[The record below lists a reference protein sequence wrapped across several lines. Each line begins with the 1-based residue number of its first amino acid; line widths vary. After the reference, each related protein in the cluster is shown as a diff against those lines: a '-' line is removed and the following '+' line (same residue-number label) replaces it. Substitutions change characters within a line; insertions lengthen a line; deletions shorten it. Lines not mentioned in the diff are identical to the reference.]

1 MKPSQLLKF
10 AQLALQVARQHLP
23 PYGSKYS
30 PKKFTQ
36 PSLLACL
43 LVKEYLR
50 MDYRGLEDLLA
61 SSAELR
67 AALGLESVPD
77 HSTFHW
83 FMRHRVTPT
92 LLKAALAT
100 TLRLFRRR
108 SRRGETVA
116 VDATGFSRRPAS
128 HYYMRR
134 MGRRQRARR
143 FLMLSMVVWVRP
155 QVICAQGVR
164 VGPGSQSRLLPPLV
178 QETVR
183 HVAVRR
189 LLADADYDSE
199 PTHRWLREEQG
210 IESIIPATGCRPGR
224 ARTPYRRRIAT
235 LFSPPEIRSTVD
247 RRDGR
252 FGPQAEI
259 RRGPD
264 DPPLVATGQAGSPAG
279 FGLQPSA
286 GRCGSGDFFAS
297 LGSSALPRGST
308 AVRNAYGIPT
318 PMRFSTEQALP

>member
-1 MKPSQLLKF
+1 MKPSKLLKF
-10 AQLALQVARQHLP
+10 AQ
-23 PYGSKYS
+23 
-30 PKKFTQ
+30 
-36 PSLLACL
+36 
-43 LVKEYLR
+43 

-92 LLKAALAT
+92 LLKVALAT
-100 TLRLFRRR
+100 TLRRFRRR

-164 VGPGSQSRLLPPLV
+164 AGPGSPSRLLPPLV

-189 LLADADYDSE
+189 LLASADYDSE

-210 IESIIPATGCRPGR
+210 IESIIPATGCCPGR
-224 ARTPYRRRIAT
+224 ARTPYRRRMQCYFPRRKYGRRWIA
-235 LFSPPEIRSTVD
+235 ETVASVLKRKFGEALTT
-247 RRDGR
+247 RRWW
-252 FGPQAEI
+252 QQ
-259 RRGPD
+259 
-264 DPPLVATGQAGSPAG
+264 VK
-279 FGLQPSA
+279 
-286 GRCGSGDFFAS
+286 
-297 LGSSALPRGST
+297 
-308 AVRNAYGIPT
+308 
-318 PMRFSTEQALP
+318 QALLRGLVYNLRRAVAVGGIFLRLWVHRLFPVGRRPLEMFTASPLP

>member
-1 MKPSQLLKF
+1 
-10 AQLALQVARQHLP
+10 
-23 PYGSKYS
+23 
-30 PKKFTQ
+30 
-36 PSLLACL
+36 
-43 LVKEYLR
+43 

-61 SSAELR
+61 SSAEQR

-164 VGPGSQSRLLPPLV
+164 VGPGSSSRLLPPWV
-178 QETVR
+178 QEMMR
-183 HVAVRR
+183 HGAVRR
-189 LLADADYDSE
+189 LLPSADPDAE

-210 IESIIPATGCRPGR
+210 IESIIPATGCCPGR
-224 ARTPYRRRIAT
+224 DRTPYRRRMQRYFPRRKYGQRWIA
-235 LFSPPEIRSTVD
+235 ETVASVLK
-247 RRDGR
+247 RR
-252 FGPQAEI
+252 FGEALTT
-259 RRGPD
+259 RRWWQQ
-264 DPPLVATGQAGSPAG
+264 VK
-279 FGLQPSA
+279 
-286 GRCGSGDFFAS
+286 
-297 LGSSALPRGST
+297 
-308 AVRNAYGIPT
+308 
-318 PMRFSTEQALP
+318 QALLRGLVYNLRRAVAVAGIFLRLWVHRLFPVGRRPLEMLTASPLP

>member
-1 MKPSQLLKF
+1 MGSRKGGVAMKPSQLLKF

-92 LLKAALAT
+92 LRKAALAT

-128 HYYMRR
+128 HYSVRR

-164 VGPGSQSRLLPPLV
+164 AGPGSQSRLLPPLV

-183 HVAVRR
+183 HGAVRR

-224 ARTPYRRRIAT
+224 ARTPYRRRRPRYFPRRKYGRRWIA
-235 LFSPPEIRSTVD
+235 ETVASVLQRKFGEALTT
-247 RRDGR
+247 RRK
-252 FGPQAEI
+252 
-259 RRGPD
+259 
-264 DPPLVATGQAGSPAG
+264 
-279 FGLQPSA
+279 
-286 GRCGSGDFFAS
+286 
-297 LGSSALPRGST
+297 
-308 AVRNAYGIPT
+308 
-318 PMRFSTEQALP
+318 QALLRGLVYNLRRAVAVAGIFLRLWVHRLLPVGRRPLEMLTASPLP